1 VANGIQSIVTRVE
14 PIIDLMALR
23 NPAIRRAVL
32 IVAAAGFLVGIWLSF
47 CAQPDILTRVEVIP
61 LILLVAIAIPATLA
75 LNALEFLLSAR
86 LIGQQLPF
94 RKSMEI
100 TIIGSVA
107 NMLPLPGGTMMRIAS
122 LKAEG
127 ASFMKSTSATLYVAL
142 IWCAVGLIYSGA
154 WLAFLGQKL
163 PGIGLVI
170 GGAAILTACVAAT
183 YRLLGD
189 VKFTGMI
196 VGAKII
202 LVIVDAYRTYLS
214 LLALGVIATFGQAS
228 VLALSSLLGASFSIV
243 PAGLGV
249 REGAAALIGPVI
261 GVSAASAF
269 LAASLSRILG
279 MAVTFPMALTLAMK
293 KSAS

>member
-1 VANGIQSIVTRVE
+1 MADGIQSIARRIE
-14 PIIDLMALR
+14 PLIDLMALR

-47 CAQPDILTRVEVIP
+47 RAQPDILARVELTP
-61 LILLVAIAIPATLA
+61 LILLVAVAIPATLA
-75 LNALEFLLSAR
+75 LNAIEFLLSAR
-86 LIGQQLPF
+86 LIGQKLPF

-142 IWCAVGLIYSGA
+142 IWCGVGLVYSGG
-154 WLAFLGQKL
+154 WLAVLGQHIA
-163 PGIGLVI
+163 GIGLVI
-170 GGAAILTACVAAT
+170 GGGAILAVCISAT
-183 YRLLGD
+183 YRMLGD
-189 VKFTGMI
+189 IKFTSLI

-202 LVIVDAYRTYLS
+202 LVIVDAWRTYLS
-214 LLALGVIATFGQAS
+214 LLALGIMASFGQAS

-243 PAGLGV
+243 PAGLGI
-249 REGAAALIGPVI
+249 REGAAALLGPVI
-261 GVSAASAF
+261 GVGAASAF

-279 MAVTFPMALTLAMK
+279 MAVTFPLALALALK

>member
-1 VANGIQSIVTRVE
+1 MRVE

-23 NPAIRRAVL
+23 NPALRRGVLVMAAV
-32 IVAAAGFLVGIWLSF
+32 GFVIGIWLSF
-47 CAQPDILTRVEVIP
+47 RAQPDILARVELVP
-61 LILLVAIAIPATLA
+61 LILLVAVAIPATLA
-75 LNALEFLLSAR
+75 LNALEFSLSAR

-94 RKSMEI
+94 RKAMEI

-127 ASFMKSTSATLYVAL
+127 ASFKKSTSATLYVAL
-142 IWCAVGLIYSGA
+142 VWCGVGLIYSGT
-154 WLAFLGQKL
+154 WLAILGRSL
-163 PGIGLVI
+163 PGSGLI
-170 GGAAILTACVAAT
+170 TAGGAILIVCIIAT

-189 VKFTGMI
+189 IKFTGMI
-196 VGAKII
+196 VSAKVI
-202 LVIVDAYRTYLS
+202 LVIVDAYRTYLC
-214 LLALGVIATFGQAS
+214 LLALGVLATFGQAS

-249 REGAAALIGPVI
+249 REGASALLGPVI
-261 GVSAASAF
+261 GISAASAF

-279 MAVTFPMALTLAMK
+279 MAVTFPLALALGLK